1 MYYNV
6 MLLDTLAMVIIGL
19 ASCAISTYLI
29 EMVKYIDGIFFDVQ
43 YRCDDNTAKLIS
55 IFASISAIFLYMHC
69 FSPISSS
76 I

>member
-19 ASCAISTYLI
+19 ASYTISTYLI

-43 YRCDDNTAKLIS
+43 CCCDDNIAKLIS
-55 IFASISAIFLYMHC
+55 IFTSISAVFLYMHS